1 MIAADGWIRVKLS
14 DMTPFSASLKDI
26 VAGLRMRRVWL
37 ALAAED
43 IGDQHRRTAL
53 GPVWLLVN
61 YLLFATTFIV
71 IFGGWTSVD
80 NFPAYLA
87 TGLLVWLY
95 LSEAVTQS
103 ITVFSREE
111 SFIKGTVLPMSVYV
125 LRLTAQSMLRG
136 AYALVGCVAIL
147 VISGT
152 PVTIGAL
159 WSFLG
164 VGLVVLCTPAIAM
177 TFGVIGAFFPDLQFI
192 VSNIM
197 RLGMFLTPIFWSV
210 DQAGGARAL
219 LYTWNPATY
228 FIEIVR
234 TPILEGELPVVA
246 LCICLAICAAI
257 WSIGLYLFG
266 RYRRQLVFVL

>member
-1 MIAADGWIRVKLS
+1 M
-14 DMTPFSASLKDI
+14 KDI
-26 VAGLRMRRVWL
+26 AAGLRMRRVWM
-37 ALAAED
+37 ALASED

-53 GPVWLLVN
+53 GPMWLLVN
-61 YLLFATTFIV
+61 YLLFATTFII
-71 IFGGWTSVD
+71 IFGGWTNVD

-103 ITVFSREE
+103 VMVFSREE
-111 SFIKGTVLPMSVYV
+111 SFIKGTVLPISVYI

-136 AYALVGCVAIL
+136 AYALAGCIVIL
-147 VISGT
+147 FISGT
-152 PVTIGAL
+152 PVTPGAL
-159 WSFLG
+159 WSLAG
-164 VGLVVLCTPAIAM
+164 LGLVVLCTPAIAM
-177 TFGVIGAFFPDLQFI
+177 TFGIVGAFFPDLQFI
-192 VSNIM
+192 LSNIM
-197 RLGMFLTPIFWSV
+197 RLGMFLTPVFWSV

-234 TPILEGELPVVA
+234 TPILRGELPVQPFWI
-246 LCICLAICAAI
+246 CIAICAML
-257 WSIGLYLFG
+257 WCIGLYLFG